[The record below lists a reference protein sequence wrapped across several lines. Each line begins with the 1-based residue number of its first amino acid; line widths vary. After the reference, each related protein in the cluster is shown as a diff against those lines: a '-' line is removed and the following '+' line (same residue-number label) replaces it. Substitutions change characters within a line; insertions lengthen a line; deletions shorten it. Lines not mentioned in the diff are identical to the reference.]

1 MIIDIHNRELAEDEA
16 LAKALVLAQRHQH
29 VERVD
34 VYVEQRVPLDAP
46 VWRNPGWLE
55 YGVNFKYET
64 GGGMYV
70 GLIQRTPGAPFECH
84 S

>member
-1 MIIDIHNRELAEDEA
+1 MIIEIHNRELAEDEA

-34 VYVEQRVPLDAP
+34 IFVSERVAYNAP
-46 VWRNPGWLE
+46 SYQNPGWLE
-55 YGVNFKYET
+55 YGLQFKYDT

-70 GLIQRTPGAPFECH
+70 ALIQRTPGAMFECH